1 MQLKDIEHI
10 LIDMDGVLLDTK
22 YDNYFWQEY
31 IPYIYSKKNNISLE
45 QAIKI
50 THSLFNYKKNTKD
63 WYDLDYW
70 TNILDIDVTKEKKK
84 KETMKKIKLKKNVI
98 ATLED
103 LKNKNKKLYLVT
115 NAHKKTLDIKLSK
128 FTLNEYF
135 DTIICSHE
143 LRYVKE
149 DIQFW
154 YILRQHLNLDY
165 KKSILIEDTIDNIN
179 SAYHAGLKSIYV
191 NNMNDNHPTPISKI
205 GDFSELSSSL

>member
-31 IPYIYSKKNNISLE
+31 IPLIYAKKNNINLK

-50 THSLFNYKKNTKD
+50 THLLFHYKKNTKD

-70 TNILDIDVTKEKKK
+70 TNILNIDITKEKKK
-84 KETMKKIKLKKNVI
+84 KKIMDKIKLKKNVI
-98 ATLED
+98 ATLKY
-103 LKNKNKKLYLVT
+103 LKSKNKNLYLVT

-128 FTLNEYF
+128 FPLNEYF
-135 DTIICSHE
+135 DHTICSHE
-143 LRYVKE
+143 LKYIKE

-154 YILRQHLNLDY
+154 YILRQYLNINY
-165 KKSILIEDTIDNIN
+165 QKSILIEDTIENIN

-191 NNMNDNHPTPISKI
+191 NDTKCKHFDHIYKI
-205 GDFSELSSSL
+205 KDFSELSSCL

>member
-22 YDNYFWQEY
+22 YDNYFWQEH
-31 IPYIYSKKNNISLE
+31 IPFIYSKKNNMSLK

-50 THSLFNYKKNTKD
+50 THSLFHYKKNTKD

-70 TNILDIDVTKEKKK
+70 TNILDIDITKEKKK
-84 KETMKKIKLKKNVI
+84 KEIMDKIKLKKDVVS
-98 ATLED
+98 TLEK
-103 LKNKNKKLYLVT
+103 LKNKKLYLVT

-135 DTIICSHE
+135 DEIICSHE
-143 LRYVKE
+143 FKYVKE

-154 YILRQHLNLDY
+154 YILRQYLNINY
-165 KKSILIEDTIDNIN
+165 QKSILVEDTMENIN

-191 NNMNDNHPTPISKI
+191 SNTNCKYPGHIYKI
-205 GDFSELSSSL
+205 KDFSELSSCL